1 MSNSPGLSHLDQ
13 RDQAHM
19 VDVGAKQISSRE
31 AVAEALVVFPPA
43 AFDLVKSG
51 DLPKGGIVEPAR
63 IAAIQAAKRTS
74 ELIPMCH
81 QLPLDSVE
89 IDVVTDS
96 RQSTIR
102 ITCTARATARTGVEM
117 EAMVAASTAAL
128 VIYDMTKAL
137 SKGIV
142 IERTRLLRKSGG
154 KSGLWEA
161 Q

>member
-1 MSNSPGLSHLDQ
+1 MSNSPVLSHLDQ
-13 RDQAHM
+13 RGQSHM
-19 VDVGAKQISSRE
+19 VDVGNKPITARE
-31 AVAEALVVFPPA
+31 AVAETLVVFPPA
-43 AFDLVKSG
+43 AFDLVKDG

-89 IDVVTDS
+89 IEVVTDS

-102 ITCTARATARTGVEM
+102 ITSTVRATARTGVEM

-128 VIYDMTKAL
+128 VVYDMTKAL